1 MRKLRYFFVIAVSA
15 LHVQAAPLT
24 FQEVQFLVRQR
35 VPEAE
40 IIAEVKSRR
49 VLNVPAAEALE
60 ALRAQGA
67 SADLIAV
74 LQLPEVKL
82 SDAEFAAYQELQ
94 KSQAAQAAAQTAVEN
109 PPPKTAGGAVLVES
123 KEASGKGAAKRGGLS
138 LFYARDTFG
147 VPLERGT
154 VPVAPADIKDVRM
167 FILFSNVSD
176 VARSAAFTRRMV
188 ALYPTWKERYCD
200 FEVVAVDSR
209 SPGAVG
215 FLEFVAANTTWP
227 TAFLSDFEPALRK
240 CFPRREPRLVPVSAA
255 GVPLSIKIMGTL
267 QGDLSEVERL
277 LEEGHRR

>member
-1 MRKLRYFFVIAVSA
+1 MRKLGFLFVIAFSA
-15 LHVQAAPLT
+15 LRAGAAPLT
-24 FQEVQFLVRQR
+24 FQEVQFLVRQH
-35 VPEAE
+35 VPEGE

-49 VLNVPAAEALE
+49 VLNVPAPEVVE
-60 ALRAQGA
+60 GLRAQGA

-74 LQLPEVKL
+74 LQLPDVKL
-82 SDAEFAAYQELQ
+82 SAEEAAAYQELQ
-94 KSQAAQAAAQTAVEN
+94 KSKAAQAAAQTASEN
-109 PPPKTAGGAVLVES
+109 PGLKTTGVVEPR
-123 KEASGKGAAKRGGLS
+123 EASGKNAAKRGGLS

-147 VPLERGT
+147 VPLEPGT
-154 VPVAPADIKDVRM
+154 VPVAPADIKNVRM

-176 VARSAAFTRRMV
+176 NARSAAFTRRMV

-227 TAFLSDFEPALRK
+227 TAFLADFEPALHK

-255 GVPLSIKIMGTL
+255 GVPFPIKVMGTL

-277 LEEGHRR
+277 LELEHRR

>member
-1 MRKLRYFFVIAVSA
+1 MRKLRYFFVIALSA
-15 LHVQAAPLT
+15 LRAHGAPLT

-49 VLNVPAAEALE
+49 VLNVPAPEVVD

-67 SADLIAV
+67 SADLVAV

-82 SDAEFAAYQELQ
+82 SEEEAAAYQELQ
-94 KSQAAQAAAQTAVEN
+94 KLKAAQLSAQTAGET
-109 PPPKTAGGAVLVES
+109 PPPKTVGGAVLVEP
-123 KEASGKGAAKRGGLS
+123 KDAAKRGGLS

-147 VPLERGT
+147 VPIERGT

-176 VARSAAFTRRMV
+176 IARSAAFTKRMV
-188 ALYPTWKERYCD
+188 ALYPTWKERYRD

-227 TAFLSDFEPALRK
+227 TAFLADFEPALRK

-255 GVPLSIKIMGTL
+255 GVPLSTKMMGTL
-267 QGDLSEVERL
+267 QADLSEVERL
-277 LEEGHRR
+277 LDEGHRR